1 MINVHEFEHVLYE
14 FIEERFPDT
23 IVRILHGGDYVED
36 FILEL
41 RQDEKKLVFSPYQLF
56 IKSKNYEDTIENF
69 LAEWEEMLK

>member
-1 MINVHEFEHVLYE
+1 MISVNEFEHVLYE

-23 IVRILHGGDYVED
+23 IVLILHGGDYAED

-56 IKSKNYEDTIENF
+56 IKSKN
-69 LAEWEEMLK
+69 